1 MAKPYPRPATGPSA
15 SPCLL
20 PAAGCRHHA
29 MLASAIQ
36 DRQERL
42 AAALGQLSLGTPAL
56 AKVAGQLIAALRGGR
71 KVLVAGNGGSAAETQ
86 HFAAELVGR
95 FSREREP
102 YAVIA
107 LAADIATL
115 TAVAND
121 YGYAEVFARQVQAF
135 GQPGDMLILFST
147 SGESENLLRA
157 AQVGRQRRLTTVAIT
172 GDRPNRLADLSDL
185 VVRVPATD
193 TAIVQELQQIVTHL
207 LCDVIEAEL
216 ATNGLTPTPTL
227 AESDP
232 VEVGPARHDNG

>member
-1 MAKPYPRPATGPSA
+1 MRKPYPHPVAVSSGPLGLRRVTG
-15 SPCLL
+15 
-20 PAAGCRHHA
+20 REHHA

-42 AAALGQLSLGTPAL
+42 STALGQLAL
-56 AKVAGQLIAALRGGR
+56 SASALDQVAGQLIVTLRRGR

-95 FSREREP
+95 FRREREP

-121 YGYAEVFARQVQAF
+121 YGYADVFARQVRAL
-135 GQPGDMLILFST
+135 GQPGDLLLLFST

-157 AQVGRQRRLTTVAIT
+157 AQVGRQRKLTTVAVT
-172 GDRPNRLADLSDL
+172 GGHPNRLAAMSDL
-185 VVRVPATD
+185 AVRVPATD
-193 TAIVQELQQIVTHL
+193 TAIVQELHQIVTHL
-207 LCDVIEAEL
+207 LCDVVETEL
-216 ATNGLTPTPTL
+216 ATNGRSAALAVAKRNIVGVRTPRY
-227 AESDP
+227 D
-232 VEVGPARHDNG
+232 HD